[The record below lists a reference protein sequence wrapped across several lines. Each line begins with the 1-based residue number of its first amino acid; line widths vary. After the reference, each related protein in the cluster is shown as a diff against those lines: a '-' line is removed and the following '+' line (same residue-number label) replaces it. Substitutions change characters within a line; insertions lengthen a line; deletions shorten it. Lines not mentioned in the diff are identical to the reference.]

1 MRLAGTYHPIPYLL
15 ERITEYLP
23 GVTVTSA
30 IWLDFDKQIYTTNEA
45 IPLNDYLKVK
55 AQNLRNTQLNSEW
68 SNNTELFTEMK
79 MSKNQLTFEDEDA
92 LNVLKLYF
100 PSPVDDFKDL
110 ILIAFPQNVFLK
122 SLNAKF
128 KGISAQEKHIL
139 SNILCTIFS
148 VEHNRVIEE
157 RDFLAS
163 VEYINRKKDARIK
176 QLTDDLKS
184 TEQLYSSSIRN
195 IIHDFKNKLEKQL
208 NKTFVI
214 NNQVIYKL
222 AKERLTI
229 ENIELA
235 IKNAVYLA
243 YNLNV
248 SEESIQI
255 SVDHIQLDKLQQV
268 KSKPASTTAINDG
281 KTATLLD
288 KYEEA
293 AIRASAFGLV
303 INGKNV
309 AAQLNPPVTPPA
321 ITDAIKKNKSKI
333 AYLLQQYP
341 EKWTNVR
348 KSIRPISILDQSS
361 SQTNGFR
368 VNNVS

>member
-15 ERITEYLP
+15 ERIPEFLP
-23 GVTVTSA
+23 GVSVTSA
-30 IWLDFDKQIYTTNEA
+30 IWLDYNKQIYTSNEA

-55 AQNLRNTQLNSEW
+55 AQNIRNTKLNSEW
-68 SNNTELFTEMK
+68 SNNMELFIDGGK
-79 MSKNQLTFEDEDA
+79 SKSQLTFEDDDA
-92 LNVLKLYF
+92 LSVLKIYF
-100 PSPVDDFKDL
+100 PSPVDGFKDL
-110 ILIAFPQNVFLK
+110 ILISFPQNVFLK
-122 SLNAKF
+122 SLNANF

-139 SNILCTIFS
+139 SNLLTS
-148 VEHNRVIEE
+148 VFTAEHERAVNE

-195 IIHDFKNKLEKQL
+195 IINDFKNKLEKQL

-214 NNQVIYKL
+214 NNQVIFKL

-229 ENIELA
+229 GNIELA
-235 IKNAVYLA
+235 IKNAIYLA

-248 SEESIQI
+248 SEESIHI
-255 SVDHIQLDKLQQV
+255 TVDHIQLDKIQQF
-268 KSKPASTTAINDG
+268 KSKPEPTAATNDG

-293 AIRASAFGLV
+293 AIRASSYGLV

-309 AAQLNPPVTPPA
+309 ASQLDPPVTPPA
-321 ITDAIKKNKSKI
+321 ITDAIKKKRTKI

-341 EKWTNVR
+341 EKWVNIR
-348 KSIRPISILDQSS
+348 KAIRPISILDQSKN
-361 SQTNGFR
+361 Q
-368 VNNVS
+368 VNNAS

>member
-30 IWLDFDKQIYTTNEA
+30 VWLDFNKQIYSTNEA
-45 IPLNDYLKVK
+45 IPLKDYLKVK
-55 AQNLRNTQLNSEW
+55 AQNIRNTKINSEW
-68 SNNTELFTEMK
+68 SNSIELFSEFNK
-79 MSKNQLTFEDEDA
+79 SKNQLSLEDEDA

-139 SNILCTIFS
+139 SNMLSSILAA
-148 VEHNRVIEE
+148 EHKRVIEE
-157 RDFLAS
+157 KSFLKS
-163 VEYINRKKDARIK
+163 VEYINRKKDSRIK

-214 NNQVIYKL
+214 QNQVIFKL

-229 ENIELA
+229 ANIELA

-243 YNLNV
+243 YNLSV
-248 SEESIQI
+248 SDESIQI
-255 SVDHIQLDKLQQV
+255 TIDHIQLDKLQET
-268 KSKPASTTAINDG
+268 KSKPVSTTASNDG
-281 KTATLLD
+281 KTAVLLD

-293 AIRASAFGLV
+293 AIRASSLGLI

-309 AAQLNPPVTPPA
+309 AAQLDPPVTPPA
-321 ITDAIKKNKSKI
+321 ITDAIKKKKTKI

-341 EKWTNVR
+341 EKWTNIR
-348 KSIRPISILDQSS
+348 KAIRPISILDQSKNLTS
-361 SQTNGFR
+361 NAS
-368 VNNVS
+368 

>member
-1 MRLAGTYHPIPYLL
+1 MRLAGTYHPIPYLI
-15 ERITEYLP
+15 ERITEFLP

-30 IWLDFDKQIYTTNEA
+30 IWVDFDKQIYTTNDA
-45 IPLNDYLKVK
+45 NSLNDYLKVK
-55 AQNLRNTQLNSEW
+55 AQNIRNTKLNSEW
-68 SNNTELFTEMK
+68 SNQSEPFSEIK
-79 MSKNQLTFEDEDA
+79 KSKNQLTFEDEDA
-92 LNVLKLYF
+92 MNVLKLYF

-128 KGISAQEKHIL
+128 KGISTQEKHIL
-139 SNILCTIFS
+139 SNILSSIFS
-148 VEHNRVIEE
+148 AEHKRVIEE
-157 RDFLAS
+157 REFLSS

-195 IIHDFKNKLEKQL
+195 IINDFKNKLEKQL

-214 NNQVIYKL
+214 NNHVIYKL

-243 YNLNV
+243 YNLSV
-248 SEESIQI
+248 SEDSIQI
-255 SVDHIQLDKLQQV
+255 TVDHIQLDKLQQI
-268 KSKPASTTAINDG
+268 KNKPASATIVNDG
-281 KTATLLD
+281 RTATLLD

-293 AIRASAFGLV
+293 AIRASAFGMV

-309 AAQLNPPVTPPA
+309 AAQLDPPVTPPA
-321 ITDAIKKNKSKI
+321 ITDAIKKKKTKI

-341 EKWTNVR
+341 EKWSNIR
-348 KSIRPISILDQSS
+348 KAIRPISILDQSINS
-361 SQTNGFR
+361 ISNA
-368 VNNVS
+368 S

>member
-1 MRLAGTYHPIPYLL
+1 MRLAGTYHPIPYLI

-30 IWLDFDKQIYTTNEA
+30 IWLDYNKQICTSNET

-55 AQNLRNTQLNSEW
+55 AQKIRNTKLNSEW
-68 SNNTELFTEMK
+68 STNMDLFPEINKTK
-79 MSKNQLTFEDEDA
+79 SQLSLEDEDA

-139 SNILCTIFS
+139 SNVLTSIFS
-148 VEHNRVIEE
+148 AEHKRTIEE
-157 RDFLAS
+157 RNFLAS
-163 VEYINRKKDARIK
+163 VEYINRKKDGRIK

-195 IIHDFKNKLEKQL
+195 IINDFKNKLEKQL

-214 NNQVIYKL
+214 SNQVIFKL
-222 AKERLTI
+222 AKERLDI

-248 SEESIQI
+248 SEESIHI
-255 SVDHIQLDKLQQV
+255 TIDHIQLDKLQQI
-268 KSKPASTTAINDG
+268 KNKPETTSAMNDG

-293 AIRASAFGLV
+293 AVRALAFGLT

-309 AAQLNPPVTPPA
+309 AAQLDPPVTPPA
-321 ITDAIKKNKSKI
+321 ITDAIKKKRTKI

-341 EKWTNVR
+341 EKWTNIR
-348 KSIRPISILDQSS
+348 KAIRPISILNQS
-361 SQTNGFR
+361 
-368 VNNVS
+368 NNQVSNAS